1 MTNVNWFSSFTR
13 LSSFFRSVPRQVMT
27 SGMSAMLLFCAL
39 IPPGIAAT
47 GKQFKMNINISGTV
61 VANGSCTFNQGGKI
75 TVNFG
80 QVIIQKSS
88 DSTYQLEGNYEQ
100 VLASDI
106 NCTGDTAG
114 LLQLRFTSATGN
126 YTTVANK
133 KVMGVD
139 KGPVGIELLVND
151 SVQSMDEWW
160 ALDQD
165 SPPVLKARLVKL
177 NDDSFSSG
185 DTFNASGTL
194 TMAFN

>member
-1 MTNVNWFSSFTR
+1 MTNVYWFSSFTR
-13 LSSFFRSVPRQVMT
+13 LSSFRSVSRRAMT
-27 SGMSAMLLFCAL
+27 SGMSAILLLCASMT
-39 IPPGIAAT
+39 PGIAET
-47 GKQFKMNINISGTV
+47 GDQFKMNINISGTV
-61 VANGSCTFNQGGKI
+61 VANGSCTFNQGGTL

-88 DSTYQLEGNYEQ
+88 DSTYQLEGTYDQ

-106 NCTGDTAG
+106 SCTGDTAG

-133 KVMGVD
+133 KIMGVD

-151 SVQSMDEWW
+151 NVQSMDEWW
-160 ALDQD
+160 DLDQD

-177 NDDSFSSG
+177 NDDTFTSG
-185 DTFNASGTL
+185 DTFSASGTL